1 MGENAPNVSL
11 LVREIRRQAAEIAR
25 LRNLLA
31 EERAKNAALRAEM
44 LMATEGR
51 QALQTGSEQGVV
63 LPELTP
69 DDAAAFFSL
78 FRGRSDVYSHRVQRK
93 EGGAAY
99 YPVCDNFWKEGV
111 CPRRAGEKNIKCSQC
126 SARAW
131 KPVSKRVLLQH
142 FEGGTEEQPFV
153 VGIYPM
159 LENDMCRLLVFD
171 FDDHEAELPHWKE
184 EVEALR
190 EVCRL
195 QKVPVLVERSRS
207 GNGAHVWLFF
217 EQAVSAAAARAFG
230 EALLTKGAESVNQR
244 SFISYDRMIPA
255 QEHLEAGQLG
265 NLIALPL
272 QGVALRKGN
281 SAFVDEKWQP
291 YANQWEVVTSAR
303 RIDLDFLERKTQE
316 WAPKGTWGILASR
329 HEGSAP
335 DDSTPSPLPWEIASP
350 WLRSDVAGEVKIVR
364 ADMLWVDTQGIR
376 PRLLNALRRLA
387 AFGNPLYYRHRRHGF
402 SVRGI
407 PRIIGCHEEAPP
419 YIGLPRGLWDELET
433 RLNTAKIPC
442 TVEDKRCVGKQLNV
456 TFQGELYPTQQ
467 DAADRMLA
475 YENGILAAATAFGK
489 TAVGAYLVA
498 QRRVNTLVLVHNREI
513 MKNWVEDFGKF
524 LLLDETPPKYRTA
537 SGRERQRKSCIGS
550 LYAGHDSTTGLID
563 VAMFSSL
570 NEDDE
575 RLKQYGMVIMDE
587 CHHAAAAG
595 AEAVLKR
602 VHARYVYGLTATPK
616 RDDGQEPKLNML
628 FGPVRY
634 RFTARQRAEMQQVQH
649 SVYPR
654 FTAMLPTESMRT
666 IQEAYHSLTEDF
678 DRNRLIAADVAAAL
692 VKGRTPLVLTKFRR
706 HAETLRQLLEGK
718 ANHLLVL
725 VGGRSTKEREELRRR
740 LSEIPSTESVILIAT
755 GQYIG
760 EGFNFPRLDT
770 LMLTAPIAW
779 EGNVEQYAGR
789 LHRDYEGKQHVV
801 IYDYVDIYV
810 RVLEK
815 MYHKRLKT
823 YRRMGYA
830 VWTPFGNNE
839 QQHTEKGV
847 FSATEYEPYM
857 ERDFLEA
864 ASHLTICSPGVNHAQ
879 VQWFSGF
886 IGSLL
891 ARHIHPVLYTLS
903 PENYPEA
910 ARGNAAAN
918 IQRLQQLGVTV
929 VSCQELHEHV
939 VIVDRKIVWYGDINV
954 LSRKKEEGNFIR
966 FTDADFAANLLRCLY
981 FREHDALP
989 SQTYLPLEE
998 G

>member
-25 LRNLLA
+25 LRDLLA
-31 EERAKNAALRAEM
+31 EERAKNAALRVEM

-51 QALQTGSEQGVV
+51 QALRTGSEQGVV

-93 EGGAAY
+93 KGGAAY

-111 CPRRAGEKNIKCSQC
+111 CPRRTGEKNIKCSQC
-126 SARAW
+126 STRAW

-142 FEGGTEEQPFV
+142 FAGGTEKQPFV

-207 GNGAHVWLFF
+207 GNGAHVWFFF
-217 EQAVSAAAARAFG
+217 EQAVPAAAARAFG

-244 SFISYDRMIPA
+244 NFISYDRMIPA
-255 QEHLEAGQLG
+255 QEHLDAGQLG

-291 YANQWEVVTSAR
+291 YANQWEAVTSAR
-303 RIDLDFLERKTQE
+303 RISLDFIERKTQE
-316 WAPKGTWGILASR
+316 WAPKGTWGILDSR
-329 HEGSAP
+329 HEGPTP
-335 DDSTPSPLPWEIASP
+335 DDSDSAPLPWETASL
-350 WLRSDVAGEVKIVR
+350 WSRFDVAGEVKIVR

-407 PRIIGCHEEAPP
+407 PRIIACHEEAPP

-433 RLNTAKIPC
+433 RLNTAKISF
-442 TVEDKRCVGKQLNV
+442 TVEDKRCMGKKLNV

-498 QRRVNTLVLVHNREI
+498 QRKVNTLVLVHNREI

-537 SGRERQRKSCIGS
+537 SGRERQRKSCIGA

-563 VAMFSSL
+563 VAMFSSI

-575 RLKQYGMVIMDE
+575 RLKQYGMVMMDE

-654 FTAMLPTESMRT
+654 FTSLLPAHPSWT
-666 IQEAYHSLTEDF
+666 IQEAYRAITEDKT
-678 DRNRLIAADVAAAL
+678 RNGLIVEDVVQAL
-692 VKGRTPLVLTKFRR
+692 SRGHTPLVLTKFRA
-706 HAETLRQLLEGK
+706 HAETLRQMLEGK
-718 ANHLLVL
+718 ATHVLVL
-725 VGGRSTKEREELRRR
+725 VGGRASKEREELRRR
-740 LSEIPSTESVILIAT
+740 LAAVPPNESVILIAT

-789 LHRDYEGKQHVV
+789 LHRDYEGKQRVV
-801 IYDYVDIYV
+801 IYDYVDIHV

-823 YRRMGYA
+823 YRRMGYS
-830 VWTPFGNNE
+830 VCSMVGTRGEEKP
-839 QQHTEKGV
+839 EKGV
-847 FSATEYEPYM
+847 FSATEYEPYL
-857 ERDFLEA
+857 ERDLLEA
-864 ASHLTICSPGVNHAQ
+864 TSHVVVCSPGLNRAQ
-879 VQWFSGF
+879 VQWFVGF
-886 IGSLL
+886 LGGLL
-891 ARHIHPVLYTLS
+891 SRRVRPVLYTLS
-903 PENYPEA
+903 PSAYPESA
-910 ARGNAAAN
+910 QENAQALIQDLQTRGV
-918 IQRLQQLGVTV
+918 IVIPCR
-929 VSCQELHEHV
+929 ELHEHMV
-939 VIVDRKIVWYGDINV
+939 LMDNTLVWYGDINV
-954 LSRKKEEGNFIR
+954 LSRKKEDGHLIR
-966 FTDADFAANLLRCLY
+966 FTDASFAASMQRHLY
-981 FREHDALP
+981 YREHDELP
-989 SQTYLPLEE
+989 HQAFLPLEK
-998 G
+998 